1 VGQAVSP
8 AKPPERRPHVRG
20 IRVHVGRFALLALLL
35 GLSLFGQD
43 VATLEAQAQ
52 KYLQEQKPELA
63 IPVLEKLVALDPN
76 NVNARANVGVLLFFQ
91 DRYAEA
97 IPHLRAALG
106 LHSELSRIE
115 ALLGMAERRTGQ
127 SKDALPHLERSF
139 TTLDDPKIRIQ
150 VGLELIELHSAAGRL
165 ENALSVAATL
175 EQLAPQDPQ
184 VLLTAYRLARQMMDQ
199 SLMSMMVAGPESAE
213 MHMILGGELAR
224 RGDRENALVH
234 FREAIRLKPSLPG
247 AHFQIAEQLRSAP
260 DPALNAQA
268 EDEYKAALRVNPY
281 DELSWRELAGIL
293 NAKGEFPAAEENY
306 RKALSLQPNDSE
318 AKTGLAIVLIATNR
332 NSDAIPLLESAL
344 KDDPTNMTA
353 HYRLSGLY
361 RRGGRTADAEREM
374 AAFRHYQEVKDKLG
388 VVLKQLAV
396 PAGAK

>member
-1 VGQAVSP
+1 VVY
-8 AKPPERRPHVRG
+8 V
-20 IRVHVGRFALLALLL
+20 IHVGRRVFELIALLPWLT
-35 GLSLFGQD
+35 LFGQD

-63 IPVLEKLVALDPN
+63 IPVLERIVALDPN
-76 NVNARANVGVLLFFQ
+76 NVNAQANVGVLLFFQ
-91 DRYAEA
+91 DRYGDAL
-97 IPHLRAALG
+97 PHLRAALG
-106 LHSELSRIE
+106 LHPDLARIE

-127 SKDALPHLERSF
+127 SKEALPHLERSF
-139 TTLDDPKIRIQ
+139 SSLDDPKIRIQ
-150 VGLELIELHSAAGRL
+150 VGLELIELHSAAGHF
-165 ENALSVAATL
+165 ESALSVASTL

-184 VLLTAYRLARQMMDQ
+184 VLLSAYRIARQMMDQ

-247 AHFQIAEQLRSAP
+247 AHFQIAEQMRSSP

-281 DELSWRELAGIL
+281 DELAWRELGGIL
-293 NAKGEFPAAEENY
+293 NAKGEFQAAEDDY
-306 RKALSLQPNDSE
+306 RKALALQPNDAE
-318 AKTGLAIVLIATNR
+318 AKTGLAIVMIATNR
-332 NSDAIPLLESAL
+332 NGEAIPLLEGAR

-361 RRGGRTADAEREM
+361 RRDGRTADAEREM
-374 AAFRHYQEVKDKLG
+374 AAFRHYTEVKDKLG
-388 VVLKQLAV
+388 SVLKQLV
-396 PAGAK
+396 GPAGPK

>member
-1 VGQAVSP
+1 MVYV
-8 AKPPERRPHVRG
+8 
-20 IRVHVGRFALLALLL
+20 IHVGRRVFALIALLPWVC
-35 GLSLFGQD
+35 LFGQD
-43 VATLEAQAQ
+43 VPALELQAQ

-63 IPVLEKLVALDPN
+63 IPILQKIVALDPK
-76 NVNARANVGVLLFFQ
+76 NVNAQANIGVLLFFQ

-97 IPHLRAALG
+97 LPHLRAALQ
-106 LHSELSRIE
+106 LHSDLSRIE
-115 ALLGMAERRTGQ
+115 ALLGMAERRTGE

-139 TTLDDPKIRIQ
+139 SALDDPKIRIQ
-150 VGLELIELHSAAGRL
+150 VGLELIELHSSAGRF
-165 ENALSVAATL
+165 ENALSVAGTL

-184 VLLTAYRLARQMMDQ
+184 VLLSAYRLARQMMDQ
-199 SLMSMMVAGPESAE
+199 SLMSMMVAAPESAE

-247 AHFQIAEQLRSAP
+247 AHFQIAEQLRSSP

-268 EDEYKAALRVNPY
+268 EDEYQAALKVNPY
-281 DELSWRELAGIL
+281 DELSWRELGGIR
-293 NAKGEFPAAEENY
+293 NAKGEFQPAEENY
-306 RKALSLQPNDSE
+306 RKALALQPNDSD

-332 NSDAIPLLESAL
+332 SAEAIPLLESAL

-361 RRGGRTADAEREM
+361 RRAGRTADAEREM

-388 VVLKQLAV
+388 SVLKQLV
-396 PAGAK
+396 GPAAPK

>member
-1 VGQAVSP
+1 VVY
-8 AKPPERRPHVRG
+8 V
-20 IRVHVGRFALLALLL
+20 IHVGRRVFELIALLPWLT
-35 GLSLFGQD
+35 LFGQD

-63 IPVLEKLVALDPN
+63 IPVLERIVALDPN
-76 NVNARANVGVLLFFQ
+76 NVNAQANVGVLLFFQ
-91 DRYAEA
+91 DRYGDAL
-97 IPHLRAALG
+97 PHLRAALG
-106 LHSELSRIE
+106 LHPDLARIE

-127 SKDALPHLERSF
+127 SKEALPHLERSF
-139 TTLDDPKIRIQ
+139 SSLEDPKIRIQ
-150 VGLELIELHSAAGRL
+150 VGLELIELHSAAGHF
-165 ENALSVAATL
+165 ESALSVASTL

-184 VLLTAYRLARQMMDQ
+184 VLLSAYRIARQMMDQ

-224 RGDRENALVH
+224 RGDRANALVH

-247 AHFQIAEQLRSAP
+247 AHFQIAEQMRSSP

-281 DELSWRELAGIL
+281 DELAWRELGGIL
-293 NAKGEFPAAEENY
+293 NAKGEFQAAEDNY
-306 RKALSLQPNDSE
+306 RKALALQPNDSE

-361 RRGGRTADAEREM
+361 RRAGRAADAEREM
-374 AAFRHYQEVKDKLG
+374 AAFRHYTEVKDKLG
-388 VVLKQLAV
+388 SVLKQLV
-396 PAGAK
+396 GPAGPK